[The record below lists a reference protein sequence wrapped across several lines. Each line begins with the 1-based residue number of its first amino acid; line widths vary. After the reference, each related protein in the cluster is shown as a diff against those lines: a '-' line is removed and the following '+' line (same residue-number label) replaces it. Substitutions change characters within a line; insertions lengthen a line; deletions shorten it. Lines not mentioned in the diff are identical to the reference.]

1 MVVYR
6 KATVKNKVA
15 LREDI
20 RKKYQGSGY
29 CVFWAKQMDHQT
41 NLNDIEVCKANAGI
55 TFWSFPACKISV
67 NALIVKRL

>member
-1 MVVYR
+1 MVYR

-20 RKKYQGSGY
+20 RKKYQESGC

-41 NLNDIEVCKANAGI
+41 IGTA
-55 TFWSFPACKISV
+55 
-67 NALIVKRL
+67 